1 MTPSPATPAE
11 ADLDETSRQARA
23 LAAALEP
30 IAAGVI
36 FAPEAHAEYES
47 LGFGASPGQTADG
60 VAFPDG
66 PSYFASR
73 ASSMGQVPGEVVAA
87 TFGVFNPAVVKLAV
101 DYAWTLTDAPTI
113 CAARLRGGVA
123 QLERLLG
130 LSPDGIERVNE
141 LARRATDPL
150 RVEGKPLFAGL
161 RSLPVPATE
170 EPIALLFHLTDLL
183 REYRGDAHIAAWTDA
198 GVDGLE
204 IGLLT
209 ELWWGLPARSYQRS
223 RQWSNEEMDAA
234 EERLRD
240 RGLFDAHGITAEG
253 RRARE
258 SIEINTDRQMRPAL
272 DALGGDADELIDRLA
287 PLGAAVRDG
296 KGYLRGPA
304 DLGGR

>member
-47 LGFGASPGQTADG
+47 LGFGASPGQTSGG
-60 VAFPDG
+60 VAYPDG

-113 CAARLRGGVA
+113 CAGRLRGGVA

-130 LSPDGIERVNE
+130 PSPDGIERANE
-141 LARRATDPL
+141 LAKRATDPL
-150 RVEGKPLFAGL
+150 RVGGKPLFAGL
-161 RSLPVPATE
+161 RSLPVPD
-170 EPIALLFHLTDLL
+170 EPVALLFHLTDLL

-198 GVDGLE
+198 GIDALE

-209 ELWWGLPARSYQRS
+209 ELWWGLAPRSYQRS

-240 RGLFDAHGITAEG
+240 RGLFDTEGITAEG
-253 RRARE
+253 RQVRD
-258 SIEINTDRQMRPAL
+258 SIEVNTDRQMRPAL
-272 DALGGDADELIDRLA
+272 DALGGDADELIDLLA